1 MIYPSQAI
9 WIVIATKS
17 VDYHKGHNGLAAFA
31 EHELGLEPHS
41 GIIVVF
47 LPNAV
52 TGSRCCSGQDR
63 FGAVLQAPRAW

>member
-1 MIYPSQAI
+1 MLDDGS
-9 WIVIATKS
+9 
-17 VDYHKGHNGLAAFA
+17 GLGGRKQHRRTFA
-31 EHELGLEPHS
+31 ERERGLEPHS